1 MSNITS
7 KLYQNIL
14 AKTCIVY
21 VNRFSHAAKAFEE
34 CDRKYRA
41 VFAEPKNSEP
51 LPRRGDSKEFFG
63 SPNIQLHS
71 GGARNSSFNNFSS
84 TNAPSFT
91 AGPSG
96 TNDGY
101 TGLTVIASP
110 EINED
115 QLWKLFDIV
124 PGKCYLFGAPSS
136 GPKI

>member
-1 MSNITS
+1 M
-7 KLYQNIL
+7 

-101 TGLTVIASP
+101 TGLTVIANP